1 MGLIRDTE
9 HTERDVL
16 MENREVAILH
26 ELPASGK
33 GNLFDLCASVVS
45 AFPL

>member
-1 MGLIRDTE
+1 
-9 HTERDVL
+9 

-33 GNLFDLCASVVS
+33 GNLFETYLFVCPEQFSGQTKKCS
-45 AFPL
+45 L